1 MPDFPVLETER
12 LILRCP
18 EERDLDAFAE
28 MMADPRAAQFLG
40 GVASRTA
47 VWRALASIA
56 GSWTI
61 RGYGLFSV
69 VEKAS
74 GRWIGRVGP
83 WAPEGWPGTEVGWG
97 LHPSAW
103 GQGYATEAAEAAM
116 DFAFDRLGW
125 DDVIHVI
132 EPRNTPSQAVARR
145 LGSRNLRPGRLPD
158 VDVELDLWGQTRA
171 EWRARRGLPHQAR
184 AGAVPGEAGAQAA
197 KR

>member
-1 MPDFPVLETER
+1 MHDFPVLETER

-18 EERDLDAFAE
+18 EERDLDGFAE
-28 MMADPRAAQFLG
+28 MMADPEATRFLG
-40 GVASRTA
+40 GIASRTA

-83 WAPEGWPGTEVGWG
+83 WAPEGWPGAEVGWG

-103 GQGYATEAAEAAM
+103 GRGYATEAAAACM
-116 DFAFDRLGW
+116 EFAFDRLGW

-132 EPRNTPSQAVARR
+132 DPGNAPSQAVALRI
-145 LGSRNLRPGRLPD
+145 GSRNLRPGRLPD
-158 VDVELDLWGQTRA
+158 IDVDLDIWGQTRA
-171 EWRARRGLPHQAR
+171 EWRARRLAT
-184 AGAVPGEAGAQAA
+184 A
-197 KR
+197 